1 MEYAKLIIQLI
12 LALGIYNVWIINY
25 TKGSKYRGGSA
36 TNMSEEFKAYGFRG
50 WFMKIIGFSK
60 LTLATLLIAGI
71 WFPYLI
77 NPSAFLIGI
86 LMVGALFAHL
96 KINDPFVKSIPAL
109 IMLILCSALIIL

>member
-1 MEYAKLIIQLI
+1 MEYAKPIIQLI

-25 TKGSKYRGGSA
+25 TKGSKYRGGNS
-36 TNMSEEFKAYGFRG
+36 TNMSEEFQAYGFRI
-50 WFMKIIGFSK
+50 WFMKIVGFSK

-71 WFPYLI
+71 WFPYLVE
-77 NPSAFLIGI
+77 PSAFLIGT

-109 IMLILCSALIIL
+109 IMLILCSTLIIL

>member
-1 MEYAKLIIQLI
+1 MENIKLVIQLI

-25 TKGSKYRGGSA
+25 TKESKYRGGKSN
-36 TNMSEEFKAYGFRG
+36 NMSEEFEAYGFKS
-50 WFMKIIGFSK
+50 WFMKFIGLSK

-71 WFPYLI
+71 WFPYLVD
-77 NPSAFLIGI
+77 PSAFLIGT

>member
-1 MEYAKLIIQLI
+1 MEYAKPIIQLI

-25 TKGSKYRGGSA
+25 TKGSKYRGGNS
-36 TNMSEEFKAYGFRG
+36 TNMSEEFQAYGFRS
-50 WFMKIIGFSK
+50 WFMKIVGFSK

-71 WFPYLI
+71 WFPYLVE
-77 NPSAFLIGI
+77 PSAFLIGT

-109 IMLILCSALIIL
+109 IMLILCSTLIIL

>member
-36 TNMSEEFKAYGFRG
+36 TNMSEEFEAYGFRS

-77 NPSAFLIGI
+77 NPSAFLIGT